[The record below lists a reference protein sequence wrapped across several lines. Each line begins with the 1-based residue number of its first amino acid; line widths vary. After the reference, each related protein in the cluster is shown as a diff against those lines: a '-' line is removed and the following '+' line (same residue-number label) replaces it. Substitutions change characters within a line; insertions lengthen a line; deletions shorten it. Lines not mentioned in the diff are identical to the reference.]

1 MVLYITKYGSYA
13 VVHREY
19 RQPVGLEVVEVVP
32 ERGEQ
37 EWGPRHYTFSP
48 GNMPEAVRSAD
59 ELELENLI

>member
-19 RQPVGLEVVEVVP
+19 KGPSGLEVVEVVP

-37 EWGPRHYTFSP
+37 EWGPCHYTFSP
-48 GNMPEAVRSAD
+48 GNMPDAVRVAD
-59 ELELENLI
+59 DLELEHLV